1 MGKEEELDDRSLTQ
15 EETIELE
22 AKDKEKK
29 GKASALTGKEPKTEE
44 EKEEQKEEEKEVE
57 KTAEAEKTQEMEA
70 RSLAERSQE
79 YAHFAENA
87 TSREE
92 AVYFANQ
99 AKVMS
104 EWAKERTVQR
114 SGAGQY
120 DASKVVMNEEAVRA
134 VEDKIDMPK
143 DAQEMAV
150 EGEKKANH
158 YTEENLHNTL
168 SEAEREG
175 AERQDALQK
184 APQIAISEERA
195 GKEGNEIN
203 AIAASIRQGMSR

>member
-1 MGKEEELDDRSLTQ
+1 MDKEQELDDRSLTQ
-15 EETIELE
+15 EEAIELE
-22 AKDKEKK
+22 SKAREEKGEK
-29 GKASALTGKEPKTEE
+29 SALTGKEAKTED

-57 KTAEAEKTQEMEA
+57 KTAEAEKAQEMEA
-70 RSLAERSQE
+70 RSLAERSEE
-79 YAHFAENA
+79 YAHFSENA
-87 TSREE
+87 TSKED

-99 AKVMS
+99 AKIMS

-120 DASKVVMNEEAVRA
+120 DASKVVMNEEAIRA
-134 VEDKIDMPK
+134 VEDKIDIPK
-143 DAQEMAV
+143 DTQEKAV

-175 AERQDALQK
+175 ADRMGNTQE
-184 APQIAISEERA
+184 APQISVPEEE
-195 GKEGNEIN
+195 KEGGEIN

>member
-1 MGKEEELDDRSLTQ
+1 MGKEQELDDRSLTQ

-22 AKDKEKK
+22 AKDKEEK

-57 KTAEAEKTQEMEA
+57 KTAEAEKAQEMEA
-70 RSLAERSQE
+70 RSLAEHSQE

-92 AVYFANQ
+92 AVYFASQ

-114 SGAGQY
+114 SGGGQY

-143 DAQEMAV
+143 DTQEMAV
-150 EGEKKANH
+150 EGDKKANH

-175 AERQDALQK
+175 AERQDTLQNT
-184 APQIAISEERA
+184 PQISVPEKQEA
-195 GKEGNEIN
+195 NESS